1 MMALSPKAWGRNI
14 LWPHAKLL
22 PASISFVESAEGQ
35 CLLTVWRVGKIDG
48 SQSRSGHRWMTNGIA
63 ISIADGAAEMLIFL
77 LQFLLR
83 VGAADDGL
91 FVVFN
96 FDDGGVWL
104 LV

>member
-1 MMALSPKAWGRNI
+1 
-14 LWPHAKLL
+14 
-22 PASISFVESAEGQ
+22 
-35 CLLTVWRVGKIDG
+35 
-48 SQSRSGHRWMTNGIA
+48 MTNGIA

>member
-1 MMALSPKAWGRNI
+1 MSADCMACG
-14 LWPHAKLL
+14 
-22 PASISFVESAEGQ
+22 
-35 CLLTVWRVGKIDG
+35 GKIDG

-83 VGAADDGL
+83 VGAADNGL